1 MFRASQIPLT
11 KEIIKE
17 INSVLFKFVWK
28 SRKDKIKRSTL
39 ICDHKNG
46 GLRMPHKESLIPTQ
60 RIVCMKKYLDAY
72 KSSWKVFPDSYL
84 LDFGVYFF

>member
-28 SRKDKIKRSTL
+28 SRKDKIKRLTL
-39 ICDHKNG
+39 ICDYRNR
-46 GLRMPHKESLIPTQ
+46 GLRMPYIESLIQTQ
-60 RIVCMKKYLDAY
+60 KIMEKPHESAITKHT
-72 KSSWKVFPDSYL
+72 
-84 LDFGVYFF
+84 DFL